1 MANNISRANKIK
13 RSPGDAFVQ
22 VLLYVIVALFAI
34 ATVVPFLYVLAGSF
48 ATEAELTEKSFFL
61 FPTVF
66 STNAYSYII
75 KDGSIFR
82 GLANSLL
89 VTAVGTFINM
99 FMSTTLAYPL
109 ARSDFRWRN
118 GITNMVIVTMLFG
131 GGMVPSYILVVNIL
145 HLRNTYWAL
154 WLPGAISAF
163 NMIIIKNYFQGLPKE
178 LEEASHID
186 GASDLTIFLKVV
198 LPLSKPVLASV
209 GLFYAVGHWNAYF
222 NSLLYID
229 NVNMKV
235 VQQVLRHIQND
246 LRQEQGG
253 QHDVEHQLTAGEIEA
268 AKAVG
273 SHTGGD
279 HRADHLGDDIAVSVE
294 HGLQDVDGTAEV
306 VQRAAVAIQS
316 GVLDPQADH

>member
-1 MANNISRANKIK
+1 MANNISRANRIK

-34 ATVVPFLYVLAGSF
+34 ATVIPFLYVLAGSF

-66 STNAYSYII
+66 STNAYSYIV

-209 GLFYAVGHWNAYF
+209 GLFYAVGHWNSYF

-235 VQQVLRHIQND
+235 VQQVLREVMQQAQQAETD
-246 LRQEQGG
+246 ELMDGG
-253 QHDVEHQLTAGEIEA
+253 SNGAPPS
-268 AKAVG
+268 KAVRMASTVVATVPILCVYPFIQKFFTQG
-273 SHTGGD
+273 VMVG
-279 HRADHLGDDIAVSVE
+279 AVK
-294 HGLQDVDGTAEV
+294 G
-306 VQRAAVAIQS
+306 
-316 GVLDPQADH
+316 